1 MFHGGWYGM
10 GMGMGWMWI
19 FWVLVV
25 AAIVFVFVAA
35 ARAAH
40 RSPVE
45 RESAEEIL
53 KRRYARGEIDRVEYQ
68 KRLEDLRR

>member
-19 FWVLVV
+19 FWVLVL
-25 AAIVFVFVAA
+25 AAIVFVLVAA
-35 ARAAH
+35 ARAMH
-40 RSPVE
+40 RSPTE

-53 KRRYARGEIDRVEYQ
+53 KRRYARGEIDQVEYQ